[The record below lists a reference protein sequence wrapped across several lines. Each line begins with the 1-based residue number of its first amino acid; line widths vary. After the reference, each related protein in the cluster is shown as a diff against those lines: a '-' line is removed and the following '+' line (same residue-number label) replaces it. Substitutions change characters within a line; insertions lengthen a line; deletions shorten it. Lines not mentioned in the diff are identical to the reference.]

1 MKQCCPSPRG
11 HLGVWGGNF
20 KATWWLWTLLFS
32 FVGGCVCVC
41 ALFGVFFFFFFP
53 LQGSPSALLWWHAK
67 GELLSS
73 LALVMYFLNFKKP
86 SLQKLLFLVGVVFS
100 FVCFQT
106 TQQLLQNIMNLG
118 CAFHKAASKESS
130 KEAKFQFLMYFLN
143 GTA

>member
-1 MKQCCPSPRG
+1 M
-11 HLGVWGGNF
+11 
-20 KATWWLWTLLFS
+20 
-32 FVGGCVCVC
+32 
-41 ALFGVFFFFFFP
+41 FGVEISKQLGGYGLFFLVLLGGGGDCLRFFFLF
-53 LQGSPSALLWWHAK
+53 LSPSRKPIHIALVACK
-67 GELLSS
+67 RGALSS

-118 CAFHKAASKESS
+118 CAFHKAASKKSS